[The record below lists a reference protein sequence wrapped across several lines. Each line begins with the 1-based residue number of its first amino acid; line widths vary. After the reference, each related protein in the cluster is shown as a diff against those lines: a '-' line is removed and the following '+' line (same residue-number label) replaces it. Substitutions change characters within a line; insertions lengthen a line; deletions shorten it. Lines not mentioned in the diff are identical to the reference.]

1 MKQYIYVALI
11 NNRRK
16 VGRAKDVEIR
26 MKSLQTGCAD
36 KIEIEYVFE
45 VRDSVKL
52 ENIIHY
58 ALKEYNISGEFY
70 NCSKSHI
77 KYVIDYIVKIEQF
90 NDADALSCI
99 KNILVENFEKSPN
112 TKDYVKLKDIKQ
124 ILKLN
129 DIKYTEEIK
138 CVLKELFECQFNE
151 VKKINNKQYKSIF
164 VNLKIK

>member
-1 MKQYIYVALI
+1 
-11 NNRRK
+11 
-16 VGRAKDVEIR
+16 

-77 KYVIDYIVKIEQF
+77 KYVIDHIVKIEQF
-90 NDADALSCI
+90 KDGDELSYV
-99 KNILVENFEKSPN
+99 KSLLVEKFENSPN
-112 TKDYVKLKDIKQ
+112 PKDFVKLKDIKQ
-124 ILKLN
+124 FLTLN
-129 DIKYTEEIK
+129 GIKYTEEIK
-138 CVLKELFECQFNE
+138 CLFKELFECQFNE
-151 VKKINNKQYKSIF
+151 VKWINNKQYRSIF